1 MNPETPEPF
10 TNLQR
15 FLLKL
20 ILLLSLSIGL
30 YAFGSEHLPDRLVYA
45 GFVKIGLFVATVTTV
60 LHLGLMRRVNDTKAF
75 IRYYMG
81 ATALK
86 LLLYL
91 FAVVLFAVANKAE
104 AIPFALGFLY
114 FYLVF
119 TAFEV
124 SESYQ
129 AFGTTR

>member
-1 MNPETPEPF
+1 M
-10 TNLQR
+10 LR
-15 FLLKL
+15 FFIK
-20 ILLLSLSIGL
+20 LLLLLAVSIGL
-30 YAFGSEHLPDRLVYA
+30 YAFASGHLPERLVYPGYA
-45 GFVKIGLFVATVTTV
+45 GIGGLVASVTV
-60 LHLGLMRRVNDTKAF
+60 LVHMGLSRRAGDSKAF

-81 ATALK
+81 STSIK

-91 FAVVLFAVANKAE
+91 LIVVVFAALNRPM

-129 AFGTTR
+129 SFGTKN

>member
-1 MNPETPEPF
+1 M
-10 TNLQR
+10 QR

-20 ILLLSLSIGL
+20 ILLLSLSLAL
-30 YAFGSEHLPDRLVYA
+30 YAFGAEHLPVRLIYP
-45 GFVKIGLFVATVTTV
+45 GYVKIGLFVATVTTV
-60 LHLGLMRRVNDTKAF
+60 LHLGLLRRANDSKAF

-86 LLLYL
+86 LLIYL
-91 FAVVLFAVANKAE
+91 FAVVIFAVANKPM
-104 AIPFALGFLY
+104 AIPFAVGFLY

-129 AFGTTR
+129 SFGEKK